1 MKNFFV
7 TLCLLTASLCAFAQ
21 NKSELRFKYIEKNL
35 GVDQV
40 TLKKLAPTIKG
51 YIKEMKEAGDI
62 YNDVKDEFKDNIKK
76 GKLSEKQ
83 AAKLNQSKI
92 NSETKELQVRNK
104 YYAKFKALT
113 NELVIYRIFK
123 LANDK
128 KSKFMPAKKKS
139 SDDDED

>member
-1 MKNFFV
+1 M
-7 TLCLLTASLCAFAQ
+7 
-21 NKSELRFKYIEKNL
+21 
-35 GVDQV
+35 

-62 YNDVKDEFKDNIKK
+62 YDDVKDEFKDNIKK